1 VSRAQHD
8 EAGYA
13 PPAVSRATRDG
24 AANALSVASYA
35 MVLVLTVLCVVWG
48 AFLVPLRIAGVTAPV
63 SLVFALANAPL
74 TYAGSRVF
82 AGRGP
87 GVVPV
92 LVWLGLVLRLGTPT
106 SDHDIIITSS
116 GTGYVFLITGFVA
129 ALVGLAA
136 PGRVSRR

>member
-8 EAGYA
+8 GAGYA

-24 AANALSVASYA
+24 AADALSVASYA
-35 MVLVLTVLCVVWG
+35 MVLVLTVLCAVWG
-48 AFLVPLRIAGVTAPV
+48 AFLVPLRVAGVTAPV

-87 GVVPV
+87 GVVP
-92 LVWLGLVLRLGTPT
+92 VLRLGTPT

-136 PGRVSRR
+136 PRRVARR